1 MARSSGGLT
10 RWFKENW
17 VDVIPHR
24 EDVLVEDIE
33 IFKNYLVV
41 NERKN
46 GLNHLRIISWDK
58 KEDYY
63 QFYRGRPVWEIFD
76 YYIMYD
82 FAYAEIV
89 LGKPLSRP

>member
-1 MARSSGGLT
+1 MYLATMLEYISYNSA
-10 RWFKENW
+10 FY
-17 VDVIPHR
+17 
-24 EDVLVEDIE
+24 
-33 IFKNYLVV
+33 NYYP
-41 NERKN
+41 
-46 GLNHLRIISWDK
+46 

>member
-1 MARSSGGLT
+1 M
-10 RWFKENW
+10 
-17 VDVIPHR
+17 
-24 EDVLVEDIE
+24 LVYFFSITYGM
-33 IFKNYLVV
+33 YLATML
-41 NERKN
+41 EY
-46 GLNHLRIISWDK
+46 ISFNSVFSKAAEYK